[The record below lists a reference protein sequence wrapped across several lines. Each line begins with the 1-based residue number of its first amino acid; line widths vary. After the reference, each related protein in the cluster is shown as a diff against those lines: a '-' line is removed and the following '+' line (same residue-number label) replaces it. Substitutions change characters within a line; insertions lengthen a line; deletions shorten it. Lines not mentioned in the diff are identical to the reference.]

1 MDIKTAVKTAVATLA
16 IIYLA
21 NQFPPT
27 RRLVQTALI
36 GQ

>member
-1 MDIKTAVKTAVATLA
+1 MSIQQAVKTAVATLA
-16 IIYLA
+16 LIYLA

-36 GQ
+36 G